1 MFNINSVVEEVKSE
15 GGVIGQQ
22 GDDSEKQIW
31 KCEFCNY
38 VNDVCIDEEEKP

>member
-1 MFNINSVVEEVKSE
+1 MGQEEE
-15 GGVIGQQ
+15 EA
-22 GDDSEKQIW
+22 DNEKQIW